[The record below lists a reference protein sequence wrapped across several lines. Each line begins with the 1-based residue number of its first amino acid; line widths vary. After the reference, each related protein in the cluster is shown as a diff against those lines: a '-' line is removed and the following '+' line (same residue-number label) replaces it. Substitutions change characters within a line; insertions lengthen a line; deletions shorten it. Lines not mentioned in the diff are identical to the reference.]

1 MSGGSLDSAQ
11 AVESNRAASYSNGH
25 SVFVDGTETVKL
37 LNQSQIN
44 SLITD
49 SFTWAFWYRDT
60 SISTGDLGGFKLD
73 NSPSQAIRI
82 RPVPVAPGVQFLQ
95 SIVQFNGVSTSATDS
110 IGTALAN
117 NTWHHIAMVV
127 TKGSGGAN
135 PGNVKVYIDGSQVS
149 NFTGPVTTN
158 QEAAA
163 VQGDTTW
170 GVGSAIEDDG
180 AEAVSSRLT
189 LMKWL
194 FGTRPYLLTISE
206 RFTTAE
212 TVHSILPQTLGH
224 TTALQICST
233 TLGLRTITQTPKE
246 MLLTPQQKEALCLAH
261 HQHHLDHEEVRYR
274 KQVRAGRLR
283 VYNRLFSAV
292 ILKQVSPE
300 VQP

>member
-1 MSGGSLDSAQ
+1 MVGGSVDSAQ
-11 AVESNRAASYSNGH
+11 AVEGNKAIPYSNGH

-60 SISTGDLGGFKLD
+60 SISTGDLGGFNLA
-73 NSPSQAIRI
+73 NSPSHSVRI
-82 RPVPVAPGVQFLQ
+82 RPIPVAPGVQFLQ
-95 SIVQFNGVSTSATDS
+95 SIVQLNGVSTSATDS

-127 TKGSGGAN
+127 TKGAGGAN

-180 AEAVSSRLT
+180 GGGGFVSAYFDEVAFWNTNLDADAITAIYNSGATFDLTSDNGNYDVSSNLQYY
-189 LMKWL
+189 
-194 FGTRPYLLTISE
+194 F
-206 RFTTAE
+206 RFENDYTDTQGNASNATTE
-212 TVHSILPQTLGH
+212 GSPVF
-224 TTALQICST
+224 ST
-233 TLGLRTITQTPKE
+233 SPTP
-246 MLLTPQQKEALCLAH
+246 P
-261 HQHHLDHEEVRYR
+261 
-274 KQVRAGRLR
+274 
-283 VYNRLFSAV
+283 
-292 ILKQVSPE
+292 
-300 VQP
+300 